1 MTADVRRNC
10 LRDTIMM
17 CPLALRSSP
26 DELLRAP
33 TIVKMLRRARPPRD
47 ASEVGVT
54 ERRTRCLKTLLPTG
68 GLRSRVTSVRELPEN
83 VQRGL
88 DLTGEG
94 NGVNGTELSGEAPA
108 AGGRSTRPPRAP
120 ADRAS
125 AGRRSV

>member
-54 ERRTRCLKTLLPTG
+54 ERRTRCLKTLLPTDS
-68 GLRSRVTSVRELPEN
+68 LRSPETNLPKLPEN
-83 VQRGL
+83 CQLGL
-88 DLTGEG
+88 DQSGQETGATG
-94 NGVNGTELSGEAPA
+94 H
-108 AGGRSTRPPRAP
+108 
-120 ADRAS
+120 
-125 AGRRSV
+125 